1 MASLVL
7 LLGLGLLGVLVRRQ
21 ASWAAPA
28 RLLTAVA
35 AVAVLTRV
43 SAVIVVYFLAIRT
56 HGEGTWLN
64 DEASFYLATESLLPN
79 PLDRNLPYGLD
90 HLAGNGY
97 LGLTTFMAMLLDRMD
112 TVAFRLFNAVLGSF
126 MAVIAALVAGR
137 LLGRRAALLS
147 GLVVSLWPTLVL
159 WSATM
164 LRDTLVGFTALAVV
178 WLVGAER
185 RVLSLRVVCVSM
197 LGLVLLSGLRP
208 YLAAALSVG
217 LAAW

>member
-7 LLGLGLLGVLVRRQ
+7 LLGVGLVGLLLRRQ

-28 RLLTAVA
+28 RLLATVA
-35 AVAVLTRV
+35 M
-43 SAVIVVYFLAIRT
+43 VIVVYFLAIRT

-79 PLDRNLPYGLD
+79 PLERNLPYGLD

-97 LGLTTFMAMLLDRMD
+97 LGLTTAMAMLLGRMD
-112 TVAFRLFNAVLGSF
+112 TVAFRLFNAVLGSL
-126 MAVIAALVAGR
+126 MAVIAALIAGR
-137 LLGRRAALLS
+137 LLGRRAALLA
-147 GLVVSLWPTLVL
+147 GLVVGVWPTLVL

-164 LRDTLVGFTALAVV
+164 LRDTLVGFTVLAVV

-185 RVLSLRVVCVSM
+185 RPLTAPVVCVSI
-197 LGLVLLSGLRP
+197 LALVLLAGL
-208 YLAAALSVG
+208 
-217 LAAW
+217 